1 MNAANK
7 STDSAG
13 ATDQRIAGALECIE
27 ALKALT
33 HSAENLPA
41 EADDADSFRGIQRA
55 NAERLVSL
63 FGPLTPRQEGAFR
76 ALAEYI
82 HYSITTG
89 EPNLEKWTP
98 VFSEAPEVAA

>member
-1 MNAANK
+1 MNTTNK
-7 STDSAG
+7 SADSAG
-13 ATDQRIAGALECIE
+13 ATDQRIAGARECIE
-27 ALKALT
+27 ALKVLE

-41 EADDADSFRGIQRA
+41 EADDINVFWAIQSG
-55 NAERLVSL
+55 NAEKLVSL

-89 EPNLEKWTP
+89 GPNLANWNP
-98 VFSEAPEVAA
+98 RFAEAIEVAA